1 MLLLTVRAVAID
13 SKVATKHNERI
24 AKEIEL
30 REKLL
35 REKLELLKK
44 STKKREDVNL
54 MRG

>member
-1 MLLLTVRAVAID
+1 VQLLLIVRLQQN
-13 SKVATKHNERI
+13 TNERI

-44 STKKREDVNL
+44 STKN
-54 MRG
+54 